1 MMKDNTA
8 LLKSEMNG
16 KIYFS
21 DMNHPQEMGR
31 KVINVVISGNGHS
44 VIHSSVSGG
53 SMVFSALRT
62 FQKRYPYTPETEL

>member
-1 MMKDNTA
+1 MKDNTA

-21 DMNHPQEMGR
+21 DMNHPHEMGR
-31 KVINVVISGNGHS
+31 KVINVVTSGNGHS

-53 SMVFSALRT
+53 GMVFSGLRA
-62 FQKRYPYTPETEL
+62 FQKRYPYTPESEE